1 MYWTCLKRDNL
12 ALARQ
17 WSLKLM
23 KNPNR
28 IKKIWIR
35 NATNVIKEVLFS
47 KNELCSLKYQCSIA
61 ANENRMNFI
70 SWKLCISIL
79 ALNVNFP
86 KESMFFP
93 YKMKIIVRACVN
105 FDDIVLPCKR
115 NSIMCNNHWLLLL
128 LYFDLDH
135 ENLEGW
141 SSNNF
146 YTYSKQIFL
155 KKWNKLFSKKIN
167 A

>member
-86 KESMFFP
+86 KESICFFLIKWQLLWEFVFILMTSF
-93 YKMKIIVRACVN
+93 YHANEIQSCATIIGYFYFCILILTMK
-105 FDDIVLPCKR
+105 
-115 NSIMCNNHWLLLL
+115 
-128 LYFDLDH
+128 
-135 ENLEGW
+135 
-141 SSNNF
+141 
-146 YTYSKQIFL
+146 T
-155 KKWNKLFSKKIN
+155 
-167 A
+167 

>member
-70 SWKLCISIL
+70 SWKLHFCALVFLHWMWIFQKKVCFFLIKWKLLWERVFILMTSFYHANEIQSCATIIGYFYFCILIL
-79 ALNVNFP
+79 T
-86 KESMFFP
+86 
-93 YKMKIIVRACVN
+93 MK
-105 FDDIVLPCKR
+105 
-115 NSIMCNNHWLLLL
+115 
-128 LYFDLDH
+128 
-135 ENLEGW
+135 
-141 SSNNF
+141 
-146 YTYSKQIFL
+146 T
-155 KKWNKLFSKKIN
+155 
-167 A
+167 